1 MNDTRRKS
9 LADIRSRIELA
20 LGELGNAKE
29 ELEDVINA
37 EQEAFDNMPEGLQ
50 QTDRGQAMEDGLS
63 TLDDASSTLD
73 DSISSLEDIM
83 GQIDEVV

>member
-50 QTDRGQAMEDGLS
+50 QADRGQTMEEGINALEES
-63 TLDDASSTLD
+63 SSNLDDA
-73 DSISSLEDIM
+73 INALEDIM
-83 GQIDEVV
+83 GQFDEVI